1 MKGDTMFNFNNYST
15 DNSTYSMS
23 FDTLQKARQDLMGE
37 IQAIIEYD
45 AHIRSTN
52 DKYARLTWQDIK
64 NDELVH
70 VGELLGLLNY
80 LDPEQLEYVK
90 KGFAEFVERQK

>member
-1 MKGDTMFNFNNYST
+1 MFNFNNY
-15 DNSTYSMS
+15 NSDTTNYSIS
-23 FDTLQKARQDLMGE
+23 FDTLQKARQDLIGE
-37 IQAIIEYD
+37 SQAVIEYD
-45 AHIRSTN
+45 THIRSTN

-80 LDPEQLEYVK
+80 LDPDQLEYVQ
-90 KGFAEFVERQK
+90 KGFNEFYERQK